1 MFCALAEFF
10 LFLLHLTNVN
20 THRIK
25 NRRGGDGVRREMLEL
40 HTVMEAERPH
50 EVTRRRTE
58 AVAMELG
65 QGDHVPLGS
74 LGTQWSAAGAIH
86 SGRDE
91 EMWGRR
97 SPSFS
102 KSSSRCSVIDDGR
115 QSSVA
120 TSLTGILRDEG
131 RRLRC
136 YVLEGARAREDGK
149 GSKGKNDGGRRK
161 AEGVMA
167 ERPDNIYRWPT
178 SNRQIRLIR

>member
-1 MFCALAEFF
+1 MVAEC
-10 LFLLHLTNVN
+10 
-20 THRIK
+20 
-25 NRRGGDGVRREMLEL
+25 
-40 HTVMEAERPH
+40 PH
-50 EVTRRRTE
+50 EAAWRRTE

-65 QGDHVPLGS
+65 QGHHVPLGG
-74 LGTQWSAAGAIH
+74 LGSRWSAAGAIH
-86 SGRDE
+86 SGRNKE
-91 EMWGRR
+91 TWGRR
-97 SPSFS
+97 GPSFS

-161 AEGVMA
+161 AEGGRRK
-167 ERPDNIYRWPT
+167 E
-178 SNRQIRLIR
+178 